1 MFLIEEQVFTRREDI
16 SCIWYMLPSFY
27 STWVKHGYGAY
38 TLGEGRCIYLMC
50 EINIATK
57 FLLAINAKSH
67 WTLVSWKISSKI
79 ACYLMS
85 WTENI
90 SATRT
95 ILYLKPTGHVCQP
108 IYAYTHAICILNLKW
123 LVFQLSRFQSSLSGW
138 FWCWDLR
145 GPWCSEGWN
154 TKRSF
159 NVH

>member
-1 MFLIEEQVFTRREDI
+1 
-16 SCIWYMLPSFY
+16 MLHSFY
-27 STWVKHGYGAY
+27 STWVKHSCRAH
-38 TLGEGRCIYLMC
+38 TLGEGRCIYPMC

-57 FLLAINAKSH
+57 SLLAINAKSL

-90 SATRT
+90 STRRTT
-95 ILYLKPTGHVCQP
+95 ISYLKPTGHVCQP
-108 IYAYTHAICILNLKW
+108 IYAYTNAICILNLKW

-145 GPWCSEGWN
+145 GPWFSEGCN